1 MTKSETFETDRVEIA
16 ALIKSQ
22 FRALCWDETA
32 PPDTQVLTAS
42 YLPDALLYASPR
54 PAKSQT
60 VEQFATRM
68 AGLRDNGSMPVFQE
82 KGRGLHI
89 WIAGNVAVALSGCEM
104 HENRTEVTEDISA
117 FLLVR
122 NPDGWAIAGQAWDVL
137 PSITATFADNG
148 LDDTPF
154 DV

>member
-1 MTKSETFETDRVEIA
+1 MTKPATIETDRVEIA
-16 ALIKSQ
+16 ALITNQ

-32 PPDTQVLTAS
+32 PPNTAVLTAT
-42 YLPDALLYASPR
+42 YLPEAQLFASPR
-54 PAKSQT
+54 PAKPQT

-68 AGLRDNGSMPVFQE
+68 AGMRDNGSVSVFQE

-89 WIAGNVAVALSGCEM
+89 WIAGNVAVALAGCEM
-104 HENRTEVTEDISA
+104 HENRSEVTEDISA

-122 NPDGWAIAGQAWDVL
+122 DPDGWAIASQAWDVL
-137 PSITATFADNG
+137 PSITATFAVNG